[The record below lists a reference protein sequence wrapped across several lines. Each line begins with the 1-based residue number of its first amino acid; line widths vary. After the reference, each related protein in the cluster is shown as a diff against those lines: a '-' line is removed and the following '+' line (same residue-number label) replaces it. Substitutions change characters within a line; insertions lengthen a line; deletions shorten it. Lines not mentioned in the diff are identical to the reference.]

1 MNARGPANWKPA
13 ELTMNSTIPTKMT
26 TRSNDVSVRARST
39 GATSSETM
47 ARSSRTAIPHPF
59 QPRDEA
65 ADESR
70 GSRRPYL
77 TEAVRNVATPRPAVK
92 PSYHRGGPALARGE
106 RPQGPVREADVTTEL
121 LVVGGERQ
129 RAAESGTLNVIE
141 PGTGAPMAEVAE
153 AGPEDARRAVDVA
166 LRAFEEGPWPRTSA
180 TERGRVLLRASVLVR
195 ERLEDLARLEAR
207 NVGKPIGDARDEIG
221 IVADTLEYWGGAAN
235 KILGETVPVQDPGLD
250 VTLREPVG
258 VCALIT
264 PWNFPLVIA
273 TWKIAPALACGNTI
287 IVKPASYTPLSALRL
302 ADILVEAGLP
312 PGAISVLPGP
322 GSAVGNALVT
332 APRVNKVGFTGST
345 EVGSKIM
352 ALAARNIT
360 RVSLELGGKSANV
373 VFADADMDTAIER
386 SVWSVFGNTGQDCC
400 ARSRVFVEQS
410 AYDDVVAAMA
420 KRTDELRVGP
430 PLAEETEL
438 GPMISAGQR
447 ETSLEY
453 LEIGQKEGARLV
465 TGGDIPQGAGGEGG
479 FYLRPAVLADVRN
492 DTRVAQEEIFGP
504 VACLIPFDTE
514 KEAIRLANE
523 TEYGLSGSIWTRDL
537 GRAIRVAK
545 AIRTGVISVNS
556 SHSVHTEAPFGGYKR
571 SGIGREMGMHAV
583 NLYTEVKNVYFSE
596 A

>member
-1 MNARGPANWKPA
+1 M
-13 ELTMNSTIPTKMT
+13 
-26 TRSNDVSVRARST
+26 
-39 GATSSETM
+39 
-47 ARSSRTAIPHPF
+47 
-59 QPRDEA
+59 
-65 ADESR
+65 
-70 GSRRPYL
+70 
-77 TEAVRNVATPRPAVK
+77 
-92 PSYHRGGPALARGE
+92 
-106 RPQGPVREADVTTEL
+106 TTEL
-121 LVVGGERQ
+121 LVLGGEGRP
-129 RAAESGTLNVIE
+129 AAEGKTFAVIE
-141 PGTGAPMAEVAE
+141 PGTGAPMTEVAE

-166 LRAFEEGPWPRTSA
+166 VRAFDEGPWPSTPA
-180 TERGRVLLRASVLVR
+180 TLRGRVLLRASGMVR
-195 ERLEDLARLEAR
+195 DRLEELARLEAR
-207 NVGKPIGDARDEIG
+207 NAGKPIRDARDEIE

-235 KILGETVPVQDPGLD
+235 KIFGETVPIQDPGLD

-264 PWNFPLVIA
+264 PWNFPLVIS

-287 IVKPASYTPLSALRL
+287 VVKPASYTPLSVLRL
-302 ADILVEAGLP
+302 AEILVEAGLP
-312 PGAISVLPGP
+312 ADAISVLPGP
-322 GSAVGNALVT
+322 GSAVGNALV
-332 APRVNKVGFTGST
+332 ADPRVNKVGFTGST

-352 ALAARNIT
+352 ALAARNVT

-373 VFADADMDTAIER
+373 VFADADMDTAVER

-400 ARSRVFVEQS
+400 ARSRVLVERS
-410 AYDDVVAAMA
+410 AYDEVVAAMA

-430 PLAEETEL
+430 PLEEETEL

-465 TGGDIPQGAGGEGG
+465 TGGDIPQVAGGEGG

-504 VACLIPFDTE
+504 VASLIAFDTE
-514 KEAIRLANE
+514 EEAIRLANE

>member
-1 MNARGPANWKPA
+1 M
-13 ELTMNSTIPTKMT
+13 
-26 TRSNDVSVRARST
+26 
-39 GATSSETM
+39 
-47 ARSSRTAIPHPF
+47 
-59 QPRDEA
+59 
-65 ADESR
+65 
-70 GSRRPYL
+70 
-77 TEAVRNVATPRPAVK
+77 
-92 PSYHRGGPALARGE
+92 
-106 RPQGPVREADVTTEL
+106 TTEL
-121 LVVGGERQ
+121 LVLGGEGRP
-129 RAAESGTLNVIE
+129 AAEGKTFGVIE
-141 PGTGAPMAEVAE
+141 PGTGAPMAEVSE

-166 LRAFEEGPWPRTSA
+166 VRAFDEGPWPRTPA
-180 TERGRVLLRASVLVR
+180 TLRGRVLLRASAMVR
-195 ERLEDLARLEAR
+195 DRLEDLARLEAR
-207 NVGKPIGDARDEIG
+207 NVGKPIRDARDEIG

-235 KILGETVPVQDPGLD
+235 KIFGETVPIQDPGLD

-264 PWNFPLVIA
+264 PWNFPLVIS

-287 IVKPASYTPLSALRL
+287 VVKPASYTPLSVLRL
-302 ADILVEAGLP
+302 AEILVEAGLP
-312 PGAISVLPGP
+312 AEAISVLPGP

-332 APRVNKVGFTGST
+332 DPRVNKVGFTGST

-352 ALAARNIT
+352 AMAARNIT

-373 VFADADMDTAIER
+373 VFADADMDTAVER

-400 ARSRVFVEQS
+400 ARSRVFVERS

-420 KRTDELRVGP
+420 KRTHELRVGP

-465 TGGDIPQGAGGEGG
+465 TGGDIPQVAGGEGG

-514 KEAIRLANE
+514 EEAIRLAND

-583 NLYTEVKNVYFSE
+583 NLYTEVKNVYFADGS
-596 A
+596 

>member
-1 MNARGPANWKPA
+1 M
-13 ELTMNSTIPTKMT
+13 
-26 TRSNDVSVRARST
+26 
-39 GATSSETM
+39 
-47 ARSSRTAIPHPF
+47 
-59 QPRDEA
+59 
-65 ADESR
+65 
-70 GSRRPYL
+70 
-77 TEAVRNVATPRPAVK
+77 
-92 PSYHRGGPALARGE
+92 
-106 RPQGPVREADVTTEL
+106 TTEL
-121 LVVGGERQ
+121 LVVGGER
-129 RAAESGTLNVIE
+129 RPAAEDKTFTVIE

-153 AGPEDARRAVDVA
+153 AGPEDARGALDVA
-166 LRAFEEGPWPRTSA
+166 VRAFDEGPWPRTSA
-180 TERGRVLLRASVLVR
+180 TTRGRVLFRASVLVR

-207 NVGKPIGDARDEIG
+207 NAGKPIGDARDEIG

-235 KILGETVPVQDPGLD
+235 KIFGETVPVQDPGLD

-258 VCALIT
+258 VCVLIT

-287 IVKPASYTPLSALRL
+287 VVKPASYTPLSVLRL
-302 ADILVEAGLP
+302 AEILVEAGLP
-312 PGAISVLPGP
+312 PEAVSVLPGP

-332 APRVNKVGFTGST
+332 DPRVNKVGFTGST

-373 VFADADMDTAIER
+373 VFADADMDKAVER

-400 ARSRVFVEQS
+400 ARSRVFVERA
-410 AYDDVVAAMA
+410 AYDDFVAAMA
-420 KRTDELRVGP
+420 KRTDELKVGP
-430 PLAEETEL
+430 PLDEETDL

-465 TGGDIPQGAGGEGG
+465 TGGEIPEVAGGEGG

-514 KEAIRLANE
+514 EEAIRLANE

-583 NLYTEVKNVYFSE
+583 NLYTEVKNIYFSE

>member
-1 MNARGPANWKPA
+1 M
-13 ELTMNSTIPTKMT
+13 
-26 TRSNDVSVRARST
+26 
-39 GATSSETM
+39 
-47 ARSSRTAIPHPF
+47 
-59 QPRDEA
+59 
-65 ADESR
+65 
-70 GSRRPYL
+70 
-77 TEAVRNVATPRPAVK
+77 
-92 PSYHRGGPALARGE
+92 
-106 RPQGPVREADVTTEL
+106 TTEL
-121 LVVGGERQ
+121 LILGGEGRP
-129 RAAESGTLNVIE
+129 AAEGRTFGVIE
-141 PGTGAPMAEVAE
+141 PGTGAPMAEVSE

-166 LRAFEEGPWPRTSA
+166 LRAFDEGPWPRTSA
-180 TERGRVLLRASVLVR
+180 TVRGRVLLRASTLVR
-195 ERLEDLARLEAR
+195 ERLEDLSRLEAR
-207 NVGKPIGDARDEIG
+207 NAGKPIRDARDEIG

-235 KILGETVPVQDPGLD
+235 KIFGETVPIQDPGLD

-264 PWNFPLVIA
+264 PWNFPLVIS

-287 IVKPASYTPLSALRL
+287 VIKPASYTPLSVLRL
-302 ADILVEAGLP
+302 AEILIEAGLP
-312 PGAISVLPGP
+312 AEAISVLPGP

-332 APRVNKVGFTGST
+332 DPRVNKVGFTGST

-373 VFADADMDTAIER
+373 VFADADMDTAVER

-400 ARSRVFVEQS
+400 ARSRVFVERS

-430 PLAEETEL
+430 PLEEETEL

-465 TGGDIPQGAGGEGG
+465 TGGDIPQVAGGEGG
-479 FYLRPAVLADVRN
+479 FYLRPAVLAEVRN

-514 KEAIRLANE
+514 EEAIRLANE

>member
-1 MNARGPANWKPA
+1 M
-13 ELTMNSTIPTKMT
+13 I
-26 TRSNDVSVRARST
+26 
-39 GATSSETM
+39 
-47 ARSSRTAIPHPF
+47 
-59 QPRDEA
+59 
-65 ADESR
+65 
-70 GSRRPYL
+70 
-77 TEAVRNVATPRPAVK
+77 
-92 PSYHRGGPALARGE
+92 
-106 RPQGPVREADVTTEL
+106 TEL
-121 LVVGGERQ
+121 LVVGGER
-129 RAAESGTLNVIE
+129 RTAAEDKTFTVIE

-153 AGPEDARRAVDVA
+153 AGPEDASRAVDTAV
-166 LRAFEEGPWPRTSA
+166 RAFDAGPWPRTSA
-180 TERGRVLLRASVLVR
+180 TARGRVLLRASVLVR

-207 NVGKPIGDARDEIG
+207 NAGKPIGDARDEIG

-235 KILGETVPVQDPGLD
+235 KIFGETVPIQAPGLD

-273 TWKIAPALACGNTI
+273 TWKISPALACGNTI
-287 IVKPASYTPLSALRL
+287 VVKPASYTPLSVLRL
-302 ADILVEAGLP
+302 AEILVEAGLP
-312 PGAISVLPGP
+312 PEAISVLPGP

-332 APRVNKVGFTGST
+332 DPRVNKVGFTGST

-400 ARSRVFVEQS
+400 ARSRVFVERA

-420 KRTDELRVGP
+420 KRTEELRVGP
-430 PLAEETEL
+430 PLDEETDL

-447 ETSLEY
+447 DTSLEY

-465 TGGDIPQGAGGEGG
+465 TGGDIPEVAGGEGG

-492 DTRVAQEEIFGP
+492 DSRVAQEEIFGP
-504 VACLIPFDTE
+504 VACVIPFDTE
-514 KEAIRLANE
+514 EEAVRLANE

-571 SGIGREMGMHAV
+571 SGMGREMGMHAV

>member
-1 MNARGPANWKPA
+1 
-13 ELTMNSTIPTKMT
+13 
-26 TRSNDVSVRARST
+26 
-39 GATSSETM
+39 M
-47 ARSSRTAIPHPF
+47 AA
-59 QPRDEA
+59 
-65 ADESR
+65 
-70 GSRRPYL
+70 
-77 TEAVRNVATPRPAVK
+77 
-92 PSYHRGGPALARGE
+92 
-106 RPQGPVREADVTTEL
+106 EL
-121 LVVGGERQ
+121 LVVGGER
-129 RAAESGTLNVIE
+129 RPAAEGKSFAVTE

-153 AGPEDARRAVDVA
+153 AGPEDARQAVDTAV
-166 LRAFEEGPWPRTSA
+166 RAFEEGPWPRTAA
-180 TERGRVLLRASVLVR
+180 TLRGRVLLRASAMVR

-207 NVGKPIGDARDEIG
+207 NAGKPIGDARDEIG

-235 KILGETVPVQDPGLD
+235 KIFGETVPIQDPGLD

-258 VCALIT
+258 VCVLIT
-264 PWNFPLVIA
+264 PWNFPLVIS

-287 IVKPASYTPLSALRL
+287 VVKPASFTPLSVLRL
-302 ADILVEAGLP
+302 AEILVEAGLP
-312 PGAISVLPGP
+312 PEAISVLPGP

-332 APRVNKVGFTGST
+332 DPRVNKVGFTGST

-373 VFADADMDTAIER
+373 VFADADMDKAVER

-400 ARSRVFVEQS
+400 ARSRVFVERA
-410 AYDDVVAAMA
+410 AYDDFVAAVA
-420 KRTDELRVGP
+420 KRTDELKVGP
-430 PLAEETEL
+430 PLEEETDL

-465 TGGDIPQGAGGEGG
+465 TGGEIPEVAGGEGG

-514 KEAIRLANE
+514 EEAIRLAND

>member
-1 MNARGPANWKPA
+1 
-13 ELTMNSTIPTKMT
+13 MT
-26 TRSNDVSVRARST
+26 TKLLVL
-39 GATSSETM
+39 GGE
-47 ARSSRTAIPHPF
+47 
-59 QPRDEA
+59 
-65 ADESR
+65 
-70 GSRRPYL
+70 G
-77 TEAVRNVATPRPAVK
+77 RPA
-92 PSYHRGGPALARGE
+92 
-106 RPQGPVREADVTTEL
+106 
-121 LVVGGERQ
+121 
-129 RAAESGTLNVIE
+129 AEGRTFGVIE

-166 LRAFEEGPWPRTSA
+166 VRAFDEGPWPRTSA
-180 TERGRVLLRASVLVR
+180 TVRGRVLLRASTLVR

-207 NVGKPIGDARDEIG
+207 NVGKPIRDARDEIG

-235 KILGETVPVQDPGLD
+235 KIFGETVPIQDPGLD

-264 PWNFPLVIA
+264 PWNFPLVIS

-287 IVKPASYTPLSALRL
+287 VVKPASYTPLSVLRL
-302 ADILVEAGLP
+302 AEILVEAGLP
-312 PGAISVLPGP
+312 PEAISVLPGP

-332 APRVNKVGFTGST
+332 DPRVNKVGFTGST

-465 TGGDIPQGAGGEGG
+465 TGGDIPQVAGGEGG

-514 KEAIRLANE
+514 EEAIRLANE

-571 SGIGREMGMHAV
+571 SGIGREMGIHAV

>member
-1 MNARGPANWKPA
+1 M
-13 ELTMNSTIPTKMT
+13 
-26 TRSNDVSVRARST
+26 
-39 GATSSETM
+39 
-47 ARSSRTAIPHPF
+47 
-59 QPRDEA
+59 
-65 ADESR
+65 
-70 GSRRPYL
+70 
-77 TEAVRNVATPRPAVK
+77 
-92 PSYHRGGPALARGE
+92 
-106 RPQGPVREADVTTEL
+106 TTEL
-121 LVVGGERQ
+121 LVLGGEGRL
-129 RAAESGTLNVIE
+129 AAEGRTFEVIE
-141 PGTGAPMAEVAE
+141 PGTGSPMAEVAE
-153 AGPEDARRAVDVA
+153 AGPEDARRAVEVA
-166 LRAFEEGPWPRTSA
+166 VRAFDEGPWPRTPA
-180 TERGRVLLRASVLVR
+180 TLRGRVLLRASTLVR

-207 NVGKPIGDARDEIG
+207 NAGKPIGDARDEIG

-235 KILGETVPVQDPGLD
+235 KIFGETVPIQDPGLD

-264 PWNFPLVIA
+264 PWNFPLVIS

-287 IVKPASYTPLSALRL
+287 VVKPASYTPLSVLRMAEL
-302 ADILVEAGLP
+302 LVEAGLP
-312 PGAISVLPGP
+312 PEAISVLPGP

-332 APRVNKVGFTGST
+332 DPRVNKVGFTGST

-373 VFADADMDTAIER
+373 IFADADIDTAVER
-386 SVWSVFGNTGQDCC
+386 SVWAVFGNTGQDCC
-400 ARSRVFVEQS
+400 ARSRVLVERS

-430 PLAEETEL
+430 PLEEETEL
-438 GPMISAGQR
+438 GPMISAAQR

-465 TGGDIPQGAGGEGG
+465 TGGDIPQVAGGEAG
-479 FYLRPAVLADVRN
+479 FYLRPAVLADVGN

-514 KEAIRLANE
+514 EEAIRLANE